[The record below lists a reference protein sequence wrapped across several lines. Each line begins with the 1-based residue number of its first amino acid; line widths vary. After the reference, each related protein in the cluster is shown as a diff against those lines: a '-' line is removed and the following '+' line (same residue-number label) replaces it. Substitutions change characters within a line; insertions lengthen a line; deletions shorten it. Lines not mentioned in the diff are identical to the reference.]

1 MESKSQIPRIF
12 FWVLPRTCS
21 TVFTKLISFVDGA
34 QIWLEPYDCCFQTK
48 FMLDADS
55 HTPEMEGWCR
65 SMFEATRLVSEGKS
79 PYSGKMHPIRTSV
92 SYSWVKSELEKEEPG
107 KNFIFIKDHAS
118 AVVSHLDA
126 LPDNV
131 PCRHVFLIRHPAKA
145 LSGLRRYALR
155 RSTADPDKFD
165 LRTTPMYSKVWDQ
178 HYEFWKYV
186 KEHLDPD
193 ALIVDTDDI
202 LNKPLEVLPKL
213 FQQLNIPWKDS
224 YLKWP
229 KSDDIVR
236 EWKGVEDH
244 FLRGMLTKVFDQAI
258 ASECLLPSK
267 PLENLED
274 MSKDIQELSKQY
286 MPAYEEMYA
295 QSI

>member
-1 MESKSQIPRIF
+1 M
-12 FWVLPRTCS
+12 
-21 TVFTKLISFVDGA
+21 SFVDGA

-48 FMLDADS
+48 FMLDADKR
-55 HTPEMEGWCR
+55 TPEMEGWYK

-92 SYSWVKSELEKEEPG
+92 SYSWVKSELEKDEPG
-107 KNFIFIKDHAS
+107 KDFIFIKDQVPG
-118 AVVSHLDA
+118 VVDHLDA
-126 LPDNV
+126 FPNNV
-131 PCRHVFLIRHPAKA
+131 PCRHVFLIRHPVRV
-145 LSGLRRYALR
+145 LSGLRRYVLR
-155 RSTADPDKFD
+155 RTTADPKTYDI
-165 LRTTPMYSKVWDQ
+165 RTAPMYGKVWDQ

-186 KEHLDPD
+186 KEHLDSD

-202 LNKPLEVLPKL
+202 LNKPHEVLPKL
-213 FQQLNIPWKDS
+213 FQQLNIPWKDI

-244 FLRGMLTKVFDQAI
+244 FLRGMLNGVFDQAM
-258 ASECLLPSK
+258 ASEGLLPSK
-267 PLENLED
+267 PLRNLED
-274 MSKDIQELSKQY
+274 MSKDIQELSQQY
-286 MPAYEEMYA
+286 MPTYEEMYA